1 MDTQKIVEATKVKLN
16 STLNHFSDEL
26 KKIRTGRANASMLD
40 GITIE
45 AYGQQMPLN
54 QAATISVP
62 EPQLLQITPF
72 DPSNLQAISTAIRD
86 NQSLG
91 LNPMDDGRV
100 VRLPIPPLT
109 EERRKE
115 IAKQLGEKVENSM
128 IAMRQVRHEAFRQL
142 EQSKKDKQIGAD
154 EELRGGRQIDEIMA
168 QIKTQVD
175 QQSKAKEHEIL
186 TI

>member
-1 MDTQKIVEATKVKLN
+1 MDTQKLVEATKVKLN
-16 STLNHFSDEL
+16 SARNHFGDEL
-26 KKIRTGRANASMLD
+26 KKVRTGRANASMLD
-40 GITIE
+40 GISIE

-72 DPSNLQAISTAIRD
+72 DPNNLQAISAAIRD
-86 NQSLG
+86 NQALG

-109 EERRKE
+109 EERRRE
-115 IAKQLGEKVENSM
+115 IAKQLGERVENCM
-128 IAMRQVRHEAFRQL
+128 IAMRQIRHEAFRQL
-142 EQSKKDKQIGAD
+142 EQYKKDKKIGAD
-154 EELRGGRQIDEIMA
+154 EEQRGGRQIDEIMT
-168 QIKTQVD
+168 QIKTEVD
-175 QQSKAKEHEIL
+175 LQTKAKEQEIL

>member
-1 MDTQKIVEATKVKLN
+1 MDTRNLVEETKTKLKG
-16 STLNHFSDEL
+16 SLNHFSDEL
-26 KKIRTGRANASMLD
+26 KKIRTGRANTAMLD

-62 EPQLLQITPF
+62 EPQLLQVTPF

-109 EERRKE
+109 EERRRE
-115 IAKQLGEKVENSM
+115 IAKQLGDKVENCM

-142 EQSKKDKQIGAD
+142 EQSKKDKEIGAD
-154 EELRGGRQIDEIMA
+154 DEQRAGRQIDEIMS
-168 QIKTQVD
+168 QMKMEVD
-175 QQSKAKEHEIL
+175 KLSKAKEQEIL